1 MVTMLILRLIHILT
15 GVFWAGSMFFLA
27 GQIWRAVDIDEAAGL
42 AFMERLMLRAR
53 GGMAM
58 AIAGGLNVLSGI
70 GLYGLDSGGF
80 QPAWSSSPVGMTFG
94 IGGLAGILALVVGM
108 LTGRAGER
116 LGNLIVATQGGAA
129 AAANATELTALRD
142 RVRVLT
148 RAAAALLGI
157 AVIAMAIARYV

>member
-1 MVTMLILRLIHILT
+1 MLTMLILRLIHILT

-27 GQIWRAVDIDEAAGL
+27 GQIWRAVDADETAGL

-53 GGMAM
+53 GGMAL

-70 GLYGLDSGGF
+70 GLYAMDSGGF

-108 LTGRAGER
+108 LTGRAGEK
-116 LGNLIVATQGGAA
+116 LGQLIVATQGSAPA
-129 AAANATELTALRD
+129 PDSATELIALRD
-142 RVRVLT
+142 RVRVLS
-148 RAAAALLGI
+148 RAGAALLGV